1 MKENKLK
8 SNILSYNKNFSSQLR
23 QDVFVLYQSNFKQN
37 GYFVEFGACDGL
49 YLSNTV
55 LLEKEYNWKGI
66 LSEPVKCFQQD
77 LRTNRNCIID
87 NRAVYNKSGI
97 QIEFRELSDHKDLSG
112 IVETF
117 LNDNHVKKRN
127 NPLNDNYLVETIS
140 LTDLL
145 DYYNAPTDI
154 DFVSVD
160 TEGSEFEILSAFNFD
175 RYKVKIFTVEHNFIE
190 DKRNKIYDLM
200 ISKKY
205 KRVLTDISEWD
216 DWYVLQE

>member
-23 QDVFVLYQSNFKQN
+23 QDVFVLYQSNFKRD
-37 GYFVEFGACDGL
+37 GYFVEFGACNGL
-49 YLSNTV
+49 HLSNTA

-127 NPLNDNYLVETIS
+127 NPLNDNYLVETVS

-154 DFVSVD
+154 DFISVD

>member
-49 YLSNTV
+49 HLSNTV

-127 NPLNDNYLVETIS
+127 NPLNDNYLVETVS

-154 DFVSVD
+154 DFISVD

>member
-49 YLSNTV
+49 YLSNTA
-55 LLEKEYNWKGI
+55 LLEKEYKWKGI
-66 LSEPVKCFQQD
+66 LSEPLRSFQQK
-77 LRTNRNCIID
+77 LRENRNCYID
-87 NRAVYNKSGI
+87 NRAVYKESNLKV
-97 QIEFRELSDHKDLSG
+97 EFRELANNKDLSG

-117 LNDNHVKKRN
+117 VNDNHTKKRN
-127 NPLNDNYLVETIS
+127 NPANENYLVETVS

-160 TEGSEFEILSAFNFD
+160 TEWSEFEILSAFNFD
-175 RYKVKIFTVEHNFIE
+175 RYKVKIFTVEHNYID
-190 DKRNKIYDLM
+190 DKRNKIYNLLTTKNYER
-200 ISKKY
+200 I
-205 KRVLTDISEWD
+205 LTDISEWD
-216 DWYVLQE
+216 DWYILRD

>member
-49 YLSNTV
+49 HLSNTV

-127 NPLNDNYLVETIS
+127 NPLNDNYLVETVS

-154 DFVSVD
+154 DFISVD

-175 RYKVKIFTVEHNFIE
+175 RYKVKIFTVEHNYID
-190 DKRNKIYDLM
+190 DKRNKIYNLLTTKNYER
-200 ISKKY
+200 I
-205 KRVLTDISEWD
+205 LTDISEWD
-216 DWYVLQE
+216 DWYILRD